1 MQEGVH
7 QGEAL
12 KERCLMRYKC
22 QGTQQSEQLPRRL
35 DDLGEALEGSVS
47 LGVGLCQG

>member
-1 MQEGVH
+1 
-7 QGEAL
+7 
-12 KERCLMRYKC
+12 MRQKC
-22 QGTQQSEQLPRRL
+22 QGAKESEPPPKRD